1 MNMYIYKSFWIHVLG
16 YTRKRYEL
24 KKTSEAMTSKAGG
37 WDCEMYLKCI
47 FFWIKSSVRYEHL
60 NKNTFLMDKTSNV
73 LLFNIHLIKVTF
85 IYFFQLKK
93 MATHS
98 STQMQS
104 RSDMLRPSYWHHFR
118 PGKSFQ
124 NSWKMA
130 VDPKQTSIVKTFLFL
145 LLLRAR
151 SRNSATLQI
160 PGSFLGHFP

>member
-1 MNMYIYKSFWIHVLG
+1 MTSINHYKSMSWDTLERG
-16 YTRKRYEL
+16 MNW

-37 WDCEMYLKCI
+37 SDCEMYLKCI

-73 LLFNIHLIKVTF
+73 LLFNIHFLKVTF

-118 PGKSFQ
+118 PGFFQ
-124 NSWKMA
+124 NSWKNGRGSETN
-130 VDPKQTSIVKTFLFL
+130 KYRQTVSF
-145 LLLRAR
+145 
-151 SRNSATLQI
+151 SSSP
-160 PGSFLGHFP
+160 PG